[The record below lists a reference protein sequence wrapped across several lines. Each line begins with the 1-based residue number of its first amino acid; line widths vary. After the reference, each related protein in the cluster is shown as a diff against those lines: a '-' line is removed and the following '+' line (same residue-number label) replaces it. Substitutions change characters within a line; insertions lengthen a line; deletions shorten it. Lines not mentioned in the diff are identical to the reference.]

1 MGKIMRRT
9 VLLAAAS
16 LLSGGVFAGAGVSVD
31 VRKYGVCES
40 DLLQTAAL
48 QAAIDAAAGAGGG
61 EVVIPA
67 GRFRTGGLV
76 LKSGVALR
84 SFCSGCRDFFRLGQN
99 SGAGRFEKGSGE
111 GLF

>member
-1 MGKIMRRT
+1 MGEIMRRT

-16 LLSGGVFAGAGVSVD
+16 LLSGGVF
-31 VRKYGVCES
+31 
-40 DLLQTAAL
+40 
-48 QAAIDAAAGAGGG
+48 AGAGGG

-76 LKSGVALR
+76 LKSGVTLR